1 MEGISSVEGLV
12 MGFPLGDMDCPSD
25 FVSLV
30 VAAGALPYKMWSQD
44 FLSHLGVL
52 ITTSGALYNF
62 GLIFLPCLRRIQ
74 GY

>member
-12 MGFPLGDMDCPSD
+12 MGSPLGGVDCPSD

-30 VAAGALPYKMWSQD
+30 VAAGALPCKMWSQD

-52 ITTSGALYNF
+52 ITTSGDLYNF
-62 GLIFLPCLRRIQ
+62 GLIFLPCLRRTQ
-74 GY
+74 DY